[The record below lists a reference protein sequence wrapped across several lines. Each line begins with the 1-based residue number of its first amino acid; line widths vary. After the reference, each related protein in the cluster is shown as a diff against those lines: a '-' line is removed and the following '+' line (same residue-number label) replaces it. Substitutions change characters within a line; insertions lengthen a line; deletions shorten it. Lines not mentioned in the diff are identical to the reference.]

1 MKFSMLKLKEDELL
15 LLITKEESD
24 KRVEVF
30 DANNLSMEELGELIY
45 KALDE
50 SDYILIVFGDARQD
64 WKEI

>member
-1 MKFSMLKLKEDELL
+1 MLKLKEDELL